1 MHARFLGAALGI
13 LMTALPAQAADAA
26 AKGHHLFVWAGD
38 AAKEGNDFLAVI
50 DADPA
55 SASYGRL
62 VSAVETDQRTI
73 RVHHTEYSM
82 PASGMLFANDH
93 DGGKT
98 FIFDTRDPLAPK
110 VAASF
115 RELGGYTHPH
125 SFMRLPNGNVL
136 ATFQHTE
143 HEGHHGS
150 SVKSGGLVEIAENG
164 EMVRAASTAD
174 PSMRDMFLEPYG
186 LVVLPDIDRVLST
199 NSSMHDPNLFSGV
212 TVQLWRL
219 SDLKLLKTEYL
230 DVGPDRYA
238 HISPEEPRVGPDG
251 SVYVQTLACGLERIT
266 GLAGEKPKAKLVH
279 RFPGN
284 MCGVP
289 TIAGRFLVQSAPA
302 INGLVVLDLAEPAKP
317 VEASRLTI
325 NDSYRPHWT
334 GYDEKTGRIVVTS
347 GRAPTD
353 RLYLLK
359 LDPESGALSIDEDF
373 KDVDGEPGF
382 SFTTR
387 DWPHGWTG
395 AATPHGAVFSK

>member
-1 MHARFLGAALGI
+1 MRTTFLCAAFGVLSA
-13 LMTALPAQAADAA
+13 ALPAQAADAA

-98 FIFDTRDPLAPK
+98 FVFDTRDPLAPK
-110 VAASF
+110 IAASF

-143 HEGHHGS
+143 HEGHHDS

-164 EMVRAASTAD
+164 EMIRAASTAD
-174 PSMRDMFLEPYG
+174 PAMPGVFLEPYG

-199 NSSMHDPNLFSGV
+199 NSSMHDPDLFSGV

-230 DVGPDRYA
+230 DVGADRYA

-266 GLAGEKPKAKLVH
+266 GLASAKPKAKLVH

-289 TIAGRFLVQSAPA
+289 TIAGRFLVQSVPA

-334 GYDEKTGRIVVTS
+334 GYDQKTGRIVVTS
-347 GRAPTD
+347 GKSPTD

-359 LDPESGALSIDEDF
+359 LDPETGALSIDEDF
-373 KDVDGEPGF
+373 RDVDGEPGF